1 MSAKQREIT
10 LFFQNKKQKTNDNFD
25 ENPADIG
32 ILSTN
37 SNETQDETKM
47 STELPQS
54 EPPQTST
61 SPNPQSSS
69 AAIPQ
74 TSSPASPQIT
84 SPTTPKNSS
93 IAIPQTLSS
102 ASPQVTLPA
111 TPKIKCEYIYCAS
124 DHPFVPQN
132 KSDLK
137 SSDGKRNCQVEWFM
151 KNKWLSYCQ
160 VRNKKQF

>member
-54 EPPQTST
+54 E
-61 SPNPQSSS
+61 
-69 AAIPQ
+69 IPQ

-151 KNKWLSYCQ
+151 KNKCLSYCQ